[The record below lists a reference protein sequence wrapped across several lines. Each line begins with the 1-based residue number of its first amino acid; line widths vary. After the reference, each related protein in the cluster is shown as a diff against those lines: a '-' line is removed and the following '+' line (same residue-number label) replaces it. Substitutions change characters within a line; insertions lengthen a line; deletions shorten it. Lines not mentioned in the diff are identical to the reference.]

1 MAITKYYKSFDGQ
14 DIEVKQSGEFLTTS
28 EESAL
33 RNQLGGDFEEISKP
47 TNLQKDTISK
57 GPGGAP
63 KIYTEGGRF
72 RGADYKSGVTNNR
85 FRAGFANTNNFNE
98 KINFLDKSIGSKG
111 YVVDKQQNFLLTPEG
126 QKVLGVESETQNL
139 LAIDSDKF
147 EGEDF
152 IDLIGEVGAPMIASI
167 AGSYAGMTAAG
178 ALLGGA
184 VPALLP
190 IVGFSGLFTR
200 MAVGAATTG
209 GAAAVGTL
217 VDEGQQWMR
226 GISEEVASDVFARA
240 GREAGFAAVGET
252 LGLGF
257 SRLLGRGI
265 KGGPKF
271 GSGAEGRAADEALRV
286 KYRDTLDK
294 GFIPSYYGKGSPGE
308 NKPLTYRAT
317 QIAQKVFSTQDK
329 IDVKNEATL
338 IKKLKEVIGEGGTSG
353 DNLTDGQILKI
364 VKDASSDFENILKG
378 DVEEFRDIL
387 GYKIGLSLEEINKSI
402 IDGTEKSG
410 LNWYDDLWNHY
421 SELQDYVAVTSTV
434 AFDHAEKRAF
444 QIFEKLKPSIE
455 KSLTKLESPTLPD
468 DFVPKKSGKYPE
480 GFNEKGVP
488 QFEELNA
495 EIKRLEA
502 KKTLSA
508 PEQNTL
514 NYLKNLE
521 GTSIPNVNSVPA
533 VRAETPTREIIT
545 PAFNR
550 TTRQPLNVLNNAEGA
565 PIFAYEL
572 DEASQQ
578 IKYIL
583 PTNLMRE
590 VQNFKNIMGNSLRLN
605 EGPLKTLY
613 DLPPEANI
621 LMSPTEMNAVVQQ
634 MRKITIAADGERF
647 SPVAMWDAALDD
659 LNVSNAQLAGVAR
672 LPSMPKPKPTAAQQA
687 RLDDLPKGSKVY
699 KDALKEIEET
709 GPIAQFNEAAPVLK
723 ALEDYATQAR
733 QITQDNKTAFDLFEK
748 TNITALADQY
758 AAGKASATPAIMFNR
773 LVQSGEPQHLE
784 NFLDAIEKIKRRKDR
799 TIYTRSIAGEE
810 AGDLTPIDTLNKPSK
825 VARQVFETEF
835 EAAEEV
841 IDGVR
846 TPVLAEIT
854 RTGGPRG
861 RSTGLRRPIND
872 TAGADNLPGQE
883 LSEGSTNI
891 AAQTDRMGRLNQ
903 IDAASPK
910 ELREIVRKDLYRMF
924 LQQLDP
930 TDETGRVVTS
940 AGTMQKLGAFA
951 DDILRKSTAPTTNAK
966 GSPKKTILQMLT
978 GSDKEA
984 DQWVRFARAV
994 KDSPDAADSFV
1005 NVSVKKEIAELA
1017 DKSPQDM
1024 TKLVSNIE
1032 DNIAFKGQEI
1042 ADNFFTRIKAK
1053 RGFNEDDIE
1062 DFFNVFSKLEGRQI
1076 AGIMNE
1082 VPEDLKIQTRQKL
1095 SEILFSPLLDDGA
1108 TITAT
1113 NLQKIGQ
1120 VLGKGEGN
1128 TAKAANFT
1136 KNQFN
1141 ALYKGAKDAND
1152 KLIPNPYTALEDF
1165 YTTYNNLP
1173 TDSGIGGLIAAAIGA
1188 GIAGIPLA
1196 LLTGSIGI
1204 TGALALGTK
1213 AASIGVIAKSMGD
1226 PDFLK
1231 LLAEP
1236 RFPDMKS
1243 WQLTRKSERFEMYLA
1258 QLSHTLRNAVR
1269 EQQDDAERRS
1279 IGAGL
1284 TFQGAREQA
1293 PSLPPAEL
1301 LKESLTSLSGPT
1313 APAALQRS
1321 ARGLVSSGYTNLPN
1335 VQSFNIDTDIY
1346 QELNRRKALAG
1357 NNPNTQALV
1366 DRNR

>member
-14 DIEVKQSGEFLTTS
+14 DIEVKQSGEVLTDS

-47 TNLQKDTISK
+47 TNLQKDSISK
-57 GPGGAP
+57 SPSGAP

-98 KINFLDKSIGSKG
+98 KINFLDKSVGNKG
-111 YVVDKQQNFLLTPEG
+111 YVVDKQQNFLLTQEG
-126 QKVLGVESETQNL
+126 QKALGIESETNNL
-139 LAIDSDKF
+139 LAIDSDRF

-217 VDEGQQWMR
+217 IDEGQQWMR
-226 GISEEVASDVFARA
+226 GISEEAASDVVARA

-257 SRLLGRGI
+257 SRLIGRGI
-265 KGGPKF
+265 KGGPAF
-271 GSGAEGRAADEALRV
+271 LSGAEGRAADESIRKA
-286 KYRDTLDK
+286 YRDTLDK

-308 NKPLTYRAT
+308 NKPLTNRMT
-317 QIAQKVFSTQDK
+317 EIAKRVFSTQDK
-329 IDVKNEATL
+329 IDKQNEKAL
-338 IKKLKEVIGEGGTSG
+338 LDQLKKVVGEGGTSG
-353 DNLTDGQILKI
+353 DNLSDEKI
-364 VKDASSDFENILKG
+364 MQFVKKASEDFNASLQV
-378 DVEEFRDIL
+378 DVEEFKNVL
-387 GYKIGLSLEEINKSI
+387 GYRIGLSLDEINKAI

-410 LNWYDDLWNHY
+410 LNWYDDLWKHY

-434 AFDHAEKRAF
+434 AFDDAERRAF
-444 QIFEKLKPSIE
+444 QIFQGLKPDIE
-455 KSLTKLESPTLPD
+455 KSLTRLDAPTLPD

-495 EIKRLEA
+495 EIKRLET

-521 GTSIPNVNSVPA
+521 GTSIPEVDRVPA
-533 VRAETPTREIIT
+533 VRGGPENKIIT

-572 DEASQQ
+572 DEASEQ

-590 VQNFKNIMGNSLRLN
+590 VQNFKEIMGGGLRLN

-613 DLPPEANI
+613 NLPSGANI

-647 SPVAMWDAALDD
+647 NPAAMWDAALDD
-659 LNVSNAQLAGVAR
+659 LNVSNAQLAGVGR

-687 RLDDLPKGSKVY
+687 RLDGLPKNTKRY
-699 KDALKEIEET
+699 KDILKEIEET
-709 GPIAQFNEAAPVLK
+709 GPIAQFNNAAPVLK
-723 ALEDYATQAR
+723 ALEDYATQVR

-799 TIYTRSIAGEE
+799 TIYTRPIAGQE
-810 AGDLTPIDTLNKPSK
+810 ASNLKPIDTLNQPSK
-825 VARQVFETEF
+825 VARQVFESEF
-835 EAAEEV
+835 VKSGDE
-841 IDGVR
+841 I
-846 TPVLAEIT
+846 AEIT
-854 RTGGPRG
+854 TTGVPSGQG
-861 RSTGLRRPIND
+861 TGLNRPVRDIVD
-872 TAGADNLPGQE
+872 ADNLPTQE

-891 AAQTDRMGRLNQ
+891 PVQTERMARLNQ

-930 TDETGRVVTS
+930 TEEAGRVIT
-940 AGTMQKLGAFA
+940 ADGTMQNLGAFA
-951 DDILRKSTAPTTNAK
+951 DDILRKSTEPTTSVK
-966 GSPKKTILQMLT
+966 GGSNKSILQMLT
-978 GSDKEA
+978 GDDKQAEE
-984 DQWVRFARAV
+984 WVRFARAV
-994 KDSPDAADSFV
+994 KDSPDVADSSV
-1005 NVSVKKEIAELA
+1005 NVSTRQQIMDAVNNAPEDI
-1017 DKSPQDM
+1017 
-1024 TKLVSNIE
+1024 TKLVARIE
-1032 DNIAFKGQEI
+1032 ANIAFKGKEL
-1042 ADNFFTRIKAK
+1042 ADDFYTRIQATK
-1053 RGFNEDDIE
+1053 GFDVTNDLEE
-1062 DFFNVFSKLEGRQI
+1062 FFNVFSSLEGRQI
-1076 AGIMNE
+1076 AQIMNFVE
-1082 VPEDLKIQTRQKL
+1082 PEAKNQVRQRL
-1095 SEILFSPLLDDGA
+1095 SQKLFSPLLDENA
-1108 TITAT
+1108 TITEK
-1113 NLQKIGQ
+1113 NLQQIGKI
-1120 VLGKGEGN
+1120 LGRGTGN
-1128 TAKAANFT
+1128 QIDKSAIFT

-1141 ALYKGAKDAND
+1141 ALYKNAGKDVE
-1152 KLIPNPYTALEDF
+1152 NPYEALEQ
-1165 YTTYNNLP
+1165 YWTAYSSLP
-1173 TDSGIGGLIAAAIGA
+1173 KDSNVGGLIAAAIGA

-1196 LLTGSIGI
+1196 LLTGSIGV

-1213 AASIGVIAKSMGD
+1213 AASVGIVAKSMGD
-1226 PDFLK
+1226 PDFLR

-1301 LKESLTSLSGPT
+1301 LKQSLTNLSGPT